1 MTDATVAAAPWAE
14 DLARA
19 IGRLN
24 LASPLSLAGEHVPQ
38 LVALTCLVTGGF
50 LVLSGWRRHRQ
61 VLAVVGMI
69 AGGWLGL
76 GVKDRLVP
84 GGALPALP
92 YLVLCGAL
100 GALLAVFFRR
110 LAGVFLGGCTAV
122 ALGVLFLPPGVRTGD
137 GVVLG
142 LALAFLA
149 GGGLGAFFPRFFF
162 IADTG
167 LVGAS
172 LCAYALAVLL
182 DLAGATP
189 ADPAAAALLV
199 HLGLFLPLLLGGIA
213 WQYATAPPDDGMRLA
228 PARRPAA
235 KPAAR
240 ASGKEGGKSEVD
252 AMLERAGAAR

>member
-1 MTDATVAAAPWAE
+1 MTADAPWVE
-14 DLARA
+14 DVARA

-24 LASPLSLAGEHVPQ
+24 LASPLSLAGDLVPQ
-38 LVALTCLVTGGF
+38 LVALTCLATGGF
-50 LVLSGWRRHRQ
+50 LVLSGWRHHRQ
-61 VLAVVGMI
+61 VLAGVGML

-76 GVKDRLVP
+76 VIKGRWVP
-84 GGALPALP
+84 DGALPALP
-92 YLVLCGAL
+92 YLLLCGAL
-100 GALLAVFFRR
+100 GAFLAVFFRR

-122 ALGVLFLPPGVRTGD
+122 VLGVLFLPPGVRTGD

-142 LALAFLA
+142 LALAFLS
-149 GGGLGAFFPRFFF
+149 GGALGAFFPRFFF

-172 LCAYALAVLL
+172 LCAYALTVLI

-189 ADPAAAALLV
+189 ADPAAAAILL
-199 HLGLFLPLLLGGIA
+199 HLGIFLPLLVVGIA

-228 PARRPAA
+228 PSRRPAA

-240 ASGKEGGKSEVD
+240 TAGQTGDKPEVD